1 MNRNQLNQRIHA
13 LLDRLTDRQLE
24 LVLALLEAMTR

>member
-1 MNRNQLNQRIHA
+1 MNRNQLKQRIHA

>member
-1 MNRNQLNQRIHA
+1 MNRDQLYQRIHA